1 MTQKGFTLV
10 ELLTVVLILGAIA
23 AVAIPRF
30 TNSGKM
36 AKINACKTNIQLINQ
51 QIEKFR
57 LDTNAWPIN
66 YNELSQNP
74 DYFPDG
80 PPECP
85 FGAPYTINGSIH
97 RVQEHNH

>member
-1 MTQKGFTLV
+1 MTKKGFTLV
-10 ELLTVVLILGAIA
+10 ELLVVVLILGTLATIA
-23 AVAIPRF
+23 VPRIAD
-30 TNSGKM
+30 SGNT
-36 AKINACKTNIQLINQ
+36 AKINACINNIRLINQ

-57 LDTNAWPIN
+57 LDTNAWPN
-66 YNELSQNP
+66 NFNELMTNP